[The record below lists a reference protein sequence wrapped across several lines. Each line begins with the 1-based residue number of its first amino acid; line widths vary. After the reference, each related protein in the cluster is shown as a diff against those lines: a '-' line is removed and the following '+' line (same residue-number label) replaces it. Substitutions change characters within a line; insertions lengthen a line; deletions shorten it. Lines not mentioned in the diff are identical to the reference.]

1 MNHTI
6 KYLILGLAVLGGLT
20 ACNKQLIEEPQ
31 APVNTHRVYF
41 SSSTAQTK
49 TGITVESGY
58 MTPDWR
64 ETQAGNVHLFEIGS
78 KGYVEGEDVA
88 ITPSEGNKV
97 AHFKA
102 DFPKDITIIVDP
114 SKKNSLLTASNESN
128 VGPYFY
134 AAIVAQ
140 AQESAYIVPAVQHPD
155 AETLIDPDADF
166 LIGYS
171 RKSYDAD
178 HNWEDDVV
186 DLYFDRPV
194 ALGRI
199 NMSGFAGAGEVVKSV
214 VIKAPGLS
222 GSAAYEKVDF
232 ENATVTFTPS
242 DAEALTLDYGAGAA
256 LAEDGTFGA
265 YFVALPGKTL
275 VSEIVVSTDKW
286 VYTKTV
292 GKEITFSN
300 TTFKNLTLNLAS
312 ATKEAAAPT
321 EIKWYKA
328 SMLEDGID
336 YLIVSAGQALKNNDG
351 ATAGV
356 SVTDNEGVITLE
368 AADPT
373 IVWTAAAHTEMT
385 GSGSSDVVA
394 GHFTITNEGYYL
406 QRNSEEILLATTIPS
421 DKPKYVVWDYDG
433 SYLKHE
439 SSGTMTFYCY
449 YDSKWTSGYTQNGAA
464 PSSSIKTVQIYTSR
478 APQELA
484 FTPAASAEY
493 DLATSEWTVAVPTLS
508 GAQTSV
514 TYALSEDSNPAVA
527 TVDTDGTVHPLSR
540 GTVTVVATAAGN
552 DQYQA
557 ATAIYTLRVVDSS
570 VTTNTYYKVT
580 STSDLTVGDQYLL
593 VYEGGSKVF
602 NPILDGSVFSKA
614 TANALDAEILS
625 NTIISDSFVDSHLT
639 LESGYY
645 LKVEKYGNYL
655 YPNVAS
661 SRGVLS
667 AESAASHA
675 LNVSIGSN
683 GVASI
688 IARSGTYYLVWST
701 SSDYFSSNTDI
712 EGRHLPVQVG

>member
-394 GHFTITNEGYYL
+394 GHFTITNEG
-406 QRNSEEILLATTIPS
+406 
-421 DKPKYVVWDYDG
+421 
-433 SYLKHE
+433 
-439 SSGTMTFYCY
+439 
-449 YDSKWTSGYTQNGAA
+449 
-464 PSSSIKTVQIYTSR
+464 
-478 APQELA
+478 
-484 FTPAASAEY
+484 
-493 DLATSEWTVAVPTLS
+493 
-508 GAQTSV
+508 
-514 TYALSEDSNPAVA
+514 
-527 TVDTDGTVHPLSR
+527 
-540 GTVTVVATAAGN
+540 
-552 DQYQA
+552 
-557 ATAIYTLRVVDSS
+557 
-570 VTTNTYYKVT
+570 
-580 STSDLTVGDQYLL
+580 
-593 VYEGGSKVF
+593 
-602 NPILDGSVFSKA
+602 
-614 TANALDAEILS
+614 
-625 NTIISDSFVDSHLT
+625 
-639 LESGYY
+639 
-645 LKVEKYGNYL
+645 
-655 YPNVAS
+655 
-661 SRGVLS
+661 
-667 AESAASHA
+667 
-675 LNVSIGSN
+675 
-683 GVASI
+683 
-688 IARSGTYYLVWST
+688 
-701 SSDYFSSNTDI
+701 
-712 EGRHLPVQVG
+712 